1 MKIYLSLISCFLF
14 YSLQGQVVSMS
25 PSTAFQNQTFTSI
38 IKLAPGVI
46 QAGNPPSVI
55 TDVFLKQGD
64 SIIYTNAFTSAQIFP
79 GAAPYTDSLTADF
92 TIPVYAKPGWY
103 EVHVKTYDLFNS
115 PIDNILTYGF
125 VVRLPGS
132 CPVPFNIS
140 ADTITGSGTSEI
152 ISWDPSVIADTFRIR
167 YRESGTSNYFYKDVP
182 GAGNVTFDTIFGLFS
197 GALYYIDVSTICGG
211 VHSTYSAP
219 VDTFT
224 TLPQTFSCVIPYSIS
239 LSFIAN
245 TSVQVSWT
253 DYVTATTFR
262 VRYFETDTTTARYVD
277 VNGAGPHNVT
287 LLNLRPG
294 TTYKVQVSSVCLGVG
309 TGYSFIRSFTTVASP
324 TSCVKPWATDTSNIT
339 NSTATIQWTPLVTAD
354 TFRIRCSV
362 FGSTNY
368 FYFNSPG
375 LSGNS
380 KTITDLVPNTTYQ
393 YQVSAV
399 CLGQGSGYSPSRL
412 FTTVN
417 APVLCGKPYGLTTSN
432 ITNSNADISWTN
444 MITADSFLI
453 RYSINGSTNYTWKKI
468 VGSSFSTNING
479 LVGLTTYQWQ
489 VRSLCSGAPSPYSLP
504 VTFGTPPKLAHPV
517 SQFFAP
523 EIFPNPAFDFFSIR
537 FTGNYEGNAQL
548 LISDLSGRILS
559 EKNYPVYVGTNELG
573 VDAASFASGIYFI
586 ELKDDEMHFKK
597 QLLIT
602 R

>member
-1 MKIYLSLISCFLF
+1 MRIYLSLISCLLF
-14 YSLQGQVVSMS
+14 FNLQGQVVSMS
-25 PSTAFQNQTFTSI
+25 PSSAFLNQTVTSI
-38 IKLAPGVI
+38 IKLSPGVI

-64 SIIYTNAFTSAQIFP
+64 SIIYTNAFTSTQIFP

-103 EVHVKTYDLFNS
+103 EVHVKTYDIFNS
-115 PIDNILTYGF
+115 LIDNILTYGF

-140 ADTITGSGTSEI
+140 ADTISGSGTSEI
-152 ISWDPSVIADTFRIR
+152 ISWDPAVTADTFRIR
-167 YRESGTSNYFYKDVP
+167 YRESGTNNYFYKDVP
-182 GAGNVTFDTIFGLFS
+182 GAGNVTFDTIFGLS
-197 GALYYIDVSTICGG
+197 PGALYDIDVSTICTGI
-211 VHSTYSAP
+211 HSTYSAP

-224 TLPQTFSCVIPYSIS
+224 TLPQVFSCVIPYSVS
-239 LSFIAN
+239 FSFIAN

-262 VRYFETDTTTARYVD
+262 LRYFETDTTTAKYVD

-294 TTYKVQVSSVCLGVG
+294 TTYKVQVSSVCLGAG

-324 TSCVKPWATDTSNIT
+324 TSCVKPWATDTSNVT
-339 NSTATIQWTPLVTAD
+339 NSTATIQWTPLVSAD

-368 FYFNSPG
+368 IYFNSPG

-380 KTITDLVPNTTYQ
+380 KTITDLMPNTTYQ

-432 ITNSNADISWTN
+432 ITNANADISWTN

-479 LVGLTTYQWQ
+479 LAPLTTYQWQ
-489 VRSLCSGAPSPYSLP
+489 VRSLCNSAPSPYSLP

-537 FTGNYEGNAQL
+537 FTGSYEGDAQL

-559 EKNYPVYVGTNELG
+559 EKNYPVYVGNNELG
-573 VDAASFASGIYFI
+573 IDVSFLSAGVYFLELRDEEI
-586 ELKDDEMHFKK
+586 EFKK
-597 QLLIT
+597 QLIIG